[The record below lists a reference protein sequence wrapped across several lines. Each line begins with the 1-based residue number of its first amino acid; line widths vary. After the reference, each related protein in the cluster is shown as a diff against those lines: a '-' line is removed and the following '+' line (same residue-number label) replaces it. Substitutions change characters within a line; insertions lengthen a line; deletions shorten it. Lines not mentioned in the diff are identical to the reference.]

1 MRLPDPAPEAA
12 PEKAPGFTFY
22 PGAAPNGEPEAE
34 ALAAHFVT
42 PEPHFF
48 VRSHAPPP
56 EVDPVAFR
64 LSVEGLVERP
74 LALSLSDLEAF
85 PTKETTA
92 TLQCAGNRRAEM
104 SAVRPVSGVPWQTRA
119 LSTAVWRGCTLADVL
134 AQAGVAAGA
143 AHIEFIGL
151 DDCKT
156 EKGRTPFGGSI
167 PLAKAM
173 ECDVLLA
180 WEMNGEPLPPAH
192 GFPLRAVVPGYL
204 GARSVKWLGRIVV
217 RDTPSDNFYYAD
229 DYRLLPPD
237 AGPTDSERGFPLGE
251 MSVNAAILA
260 PEGGARVA
268 AGPVAFTG
276 YATAGGTRTVER
288 VELTTD
294 GGASWMEAR
303 FLDPASPG
311 AWRRW
316 AAELALAPGAHVVA
330 VRAWDSA
337 ANTQPERAE
346 AVWNA
351 RGYMHHAW
359 HRIEVTA
366 E

>member
-1 MRLPDPAPEAA
+1 MRPSDPTPEAA

-22 PGAAPNGEPEAE
+22 PGPAPNGEPAPD
-34 ALAAHFVT
+34 ALAAHYVT

-56 EVDPVAFR
+56 EIDPSAFR
-64 LSVEGLVERP
+64 LSVEGLVARP
-74 LALSLSDLEAF
+74 LALSLGDLAGF
-85 PTKETTA
+85 PARETTA

-119 LSTAVWRGCTLADVL
+119 LSTAVWRGCALADVL
-134 AQAGVAAGA
+134 ARAGVRPEA
-143 AHIEFIGL
+143 AHVEFIGL
-151 DDCKT
+151 DSCKT
-156 EKGRTPFGGSI
+156 EKGETPFGGSI
-167 PLAKAM
+167 PLDKAL
-173 ECDVLLA
+173 DPAVLLA
-180 WEMNGEPLPPAH
+180 WEMNGEPLPAAH

-204 GARSVKWLGRIVV
+204 GARSVKWLGRVVV
-217 RDTPSDNFYYAD
+217 RAAPSDNFYHAD

-237 AGPTDSERGFPLGE
+237 ARPTDSERGFPLGE

-260 PEGGARVA
+260 PEDGAHVA
-268 AGPVAFTG
+268 AGTVGFTG

-294 GGASWMEAR
+294 GGATWTEAR
-303 FLDPASPG
+303 FLDPARPG

-316 AAELALAPGAHVVA
+316 AAELALADGPHTVA

-346 AVWNA
+346 SVWNA

-359 HRIEVTA
+359 HRVGLTVE
-366 E
+366 